1 LANCQSGIGKEYEIL
16 NQDQRIDE
24 TRRKPMSMHPHPI
37 PAIPEETARVARA
50 ILPQGNVY
58 LQMRDELGT
67 LYQDEDFRDL
77 FPSRGQPA
85 AAPWRLALVT
95 LMQYAE
101 GLTDRQAADAVRTR
115 IDWKYVL
122 SLELTDS
129 GFDFSV
135 LSEFRGRLLAHG
147 AERRLFD
154 RLLEQFRARGWI
166 KARGKQRTD
175 STHVLAAIRTLRRLE
190 CVGET
195 MRHALNV
202 LAEVA
207 PAWLLEHMDSEWV
220 DRYEKR
226 FSDFRLPKNTKA
238 RVALAETIG
247 ADGRWLLESVYA
259 ETSLPWLAA
268 LEAIQTLRR
277 VWIQHYHAREQGTAW
292 RADDELPPSALLI
305 TSPSDIEARYSRKK
319 STAWTG
325 YKVHFTET
333 CEDNEPH
340 FIVAVMTTD
349 ATTADG
355 SVLEELHADEAAHEL
370 LPHQHLVD
378 TGYVDA
384 DVLAGSQMRY
394 QVDLVGPV
402 IPDTSWAS
410 IAADRFEHSDF
421 LIDWQAKQVVCP
433 AGQTSRDWGHIP
445 DRHGKPGL
453 RVRFPLLACRACS
466 LHDRCTQTE
475 AYVLILRPDEQTYTA
490 LQKARKR
497 QETPEF
503 RVLYA
508 KRAGIEGTVAQAVR
522 TCEMRRARY
531 IGSKKLRLQAFFTA
545 TAINMLRACA
555 WLADGTHASPPV
567 SRFARL
573 VVSAKSAAAA

>member
-1 LANCQSGIGKEYEIL
+1 
-16 NQDQRIDE
+16 
-24 TRRKPMSMHPHPI
+24 MSMHPHPI

-85 AAPWRLALVT
+85 EVPWRLALVT

-122 SLELTDS
+122 SLDLTDS

-154 RLLEQFRARGWI
+154 RLVEQFRERGWI

-207 PAWLLEHMDSEWV
+207 PTWLLEHMDPEWA

-226 FSDFRLPKNTKA
+226 FSDFRLPKDVKA

-247 ADGRWLLESVYA
+247 ADGRRLLEHIYA
-259 ETSLPWLAA
+259 ETSLPWLAE
-268 LEAIQTLRR
+268 LEAVQTLRR

-305 TSPSDIEARYSRKK
+305 TSPYDIEARYSRKK

-340 FIVAVMTTD
+340 FIMAVVTTD

-355 SVLEELHADEAAHEL
+355 VILEGLHADEAAHEL

-394 QVDLVGPV
+394 QVDLIGPV

-410 IAADRFEHSDF
+410 RGAERFDHSHF
-421 LIDWQAKQVVCP
+421 LIDWEAKRVVCP

-445 DRHGKPGL
+445 DRHGAPSL
-453 RVRFPLLACRACS
+453 RVRFPLPVCRACA
-466 LHDRCTQTE
+466 LHDQCTQT
-475 AYVLILRPDEQTYTA
+475 AAKVLILRPDEQTYSA
-490 LQKARKR
+490 LQQARKR
-497 QETPEF
+497 QQTPEF
-503 RVLYA
+503 WALYA

-522 TCEMRRARY
+522 TCELRRARY

-545 TAINMLRACA
+545 TALNMLRACA
-555 WLADGTHASPPV
+555 WLADGTHASTPV

-573 VVSAKSAAAA
+573 VATAKSAAAA